1 MRDFDTAYIERLL
14 SSFLAM
20 VFLEQLFNVGDS
32 QCLGEM
38 EVRST
43 QQTLFFVVSDMI
55 V

>member
-1 MRDFDTAYIERLL
+1 MRDFDTAYIERFL

-20 VFLEQLFNVGDS
+20 VFLEQFFDVE
-32 QCLGEM
+32 CLGEM

>member
-1 MRDFDTAYIERLL
+1 MRDFDTAYIERFL

-20 VFLEQLFNVGDS
+20 VFLEQLFDV
-32 QCLGEM
+32 